1 MYTVTRTPRN
11 MSDTYTRVYNF
22 KTLKTLKTAQL
33 FMKMMVNP
41 GFKNILKE
49 EV

>member
-1 MYTVTRTPRN
+1 MHTVTRTPTN

-22 KTLKTLKTAQL
+22 KTLKTAQL

-41 GFKNILKE
+41 EFKNILKE

>member
-11 MSDTYTRVYNF
+11 TSDTYTRVYNF
-22 KTLKTLKTAQL
+22 KTLKTAQL
-33 FMKMMVNP
+33 FMKMMVAP